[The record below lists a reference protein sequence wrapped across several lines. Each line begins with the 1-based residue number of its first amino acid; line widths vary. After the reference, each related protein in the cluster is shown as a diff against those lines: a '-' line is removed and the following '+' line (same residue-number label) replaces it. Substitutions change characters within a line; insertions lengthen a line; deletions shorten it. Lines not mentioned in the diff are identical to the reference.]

1 MAVHDRGHVQQPASQ
16 RRCLRY
22 EQIPQSYVKS
32 SQVNSSQVKFKMA
45 VANPPPLV
53 PLAGRASDR
62 EGRTRRNWH
71 HCRICTYVAPSR
83 GIEGMFIPI
92 FLFLIIAA
100 PQGFNIV
107 PYSGSL
113 QYGNETRLQAEHDGS
128 DRGMRECCLYTI
140 DGQRCRY
147 RVWFRVW

>member
-1 MAVHDRGHVQQPASQ
+1 
-16 RRCLRY
+16 
-22 EQIPQSYVKS
+22 
-32 SQVNSSQVKFKMA
+32 MA

-53 PLAGRASDR
+53 PLAGASDR

-71 HCRICTYVAPSR
+71 HWICTYVAPSR
-83 GIEGMFIPI
+83 GIEGIIPI

-147 RVWFRVW
+147 RVW